1 LGRHGEYRDAED
13 LILCNMDDELET
25 DQSSVALV
33 SLYFH
38 SADKGKLKNLLEDE
52 RVVRRIPIPG
62 LLLCARLLGPD
73 DLPRGAETYLASTL
87 TAVPRFS
94 GRMNAISV
102 AAARGW
108 KLNDAEALISDGS
121 HTFQYAGHRAIEEG
135 LEVSFTPSLDS
146 KSSGELGTTLKMT
159 LRYPATPPIQI
170 VLTRETR
177 DEVAVNDQRGSGR
190 FPLFGGSLTGSS
202 RSREGQG
209 MYRIQ

>member
-1 LGRHGEYRDAED
+1 
-13 LILCNMDDELET
+13 
-25 DQSSVALV
+25 
-33 SLYFH
+33 
-38 SADKGKLKNLLEDE
+38 
-52 RVVRRIPIPG
+52 
-62 LLLCARLLGPD
+62 
-73 DLPRGAETYLASTL
+73 
-87 TAVPRFS
+87 
-94 GRMNAISV
+94 MNAISV

-209 MYRIQ
+209 MYRIQEIEVDGLRLSLRPSTSSSDEIRVLRPEFPDAEQTTRG